1 MPCLNRYWSW
11 SFLCFFN
18 HSLREK
24 CPHTSFFCSILSGIW
39 IKYEKIWSQ
48 KTSVFRHFSSLIE
61 SKQTEKLLSLSM
73 KNMTVYS
80 VETQDMNN
88 EFSFKIEIKKLE
100 VGVLTGLPNPN
111 YKIIMNIC
119 EI

>member
-1 MPCLNRYWSW
+1 
-11 SFLCFFN
+11 
-18 HSLREK
+18 
-24 CPHTSFFCSILSGIW
+24 
-39 IKYEKIWSQ
+39 
-48 KTSVFRHFSSLIE
+48 
-61 SKQTEKLLSLSM
+61 M